1 MKVSAQIE
9 EVFEA
14 HHLLTPRERRQR
26 ALELLEEV
34 GLPDPERAANSYPF
48 QLSGGQ
54 RQRVMIAMALA
65 LEPEVLIADEPTT
78 ALDVTT
84 QAQILELIR
93 RLQSTH
99 NMAVMFITH
108 DFGVVAEI
116 ADQVT
121 VMQRGQVV
129 EQGTADEV
137 LLSPGHSYTRKLI
150 AAIPSGTAEER
161 TALEKGETGPLLQV
175 EKLSKTY
182 FLGSG
187 LFGKQRQIHAVKEVS
202 FSLERGETLGI
213 VGESGSGKSSVGRCL
228 VRLQDPNGG
237 HILLDGQ
244 DIATLKGEAL
254 RAMRQRI
261 QMVFQDPYSSLNPRE
276 KVGRIIASGPI
287 AFGTDRAN
295 AHKEAERLL
304 ELVGLDGKAADRF
317 PHEFSGGQRQRI
329 GIARALAL
337 KPEII
342 VADEAVSAL
351 DVSIQAQV
359 LDLLADLKRDA
370 QPVARLHHPR
380 PQGRGQHLRPGAR
393 HAQGRGGGD
402 GQRQSHLREPAA
414 RLHAQPYRGHPR
426 TSYRSPHG
434 RRNICLNLTQV
445 CGCKAEPISGEKFM
459 TVMPNSV
466 EARDVAYQ
474 MHQNVNLRKY
484 EREGGLVI
492 ESGEG
497 IYVTDNNGKRYI
509 EALAGLWSV
518 ALGFGEKSLAEVAKQ
533 QMEKLPYYH
542 TFAYKTHGP
551 SVDLAELLIKLAPVP
566 MSKVHFTSSGSEAN
580 DLACKMVWYRSNA
593 LGKKDKKKIIGRE
606 KGYHG
611 VTIAA
616 GSITGITRNHE
627 SFDLPLDR
635 MIHTPPVPPMS
646 ITARRARRRN
656 SSPPACSR
664 IWRT

>member
-1 MKVSAQIE
+1 MNTTSHEKPVIHPGSLKRPDGAPIVRIEKLSIALPEGADRAFAVDRISFDIYPREIVCIVGESGSGKSMSANALMGLLPETVRVAQGRILLGGENLLDLSADALYDIRGRRVAMIFQEPMTALNPLMKVSAQIE

-26 ALELLEEV
+26 ALELLDEV

-150 AAIPSGTAEER
+150 AAIPSGTAEAR
-161 TALEKGETGPLLQV
+161 TAPEKGETGPLLQV

-287 AFGTDRAN
+287 AFGTDRAT

-359 LDLLADLKRDA
+359 LDLLADLKRTLNLSLVFITHDLR
-370 QPVARLHHPR
+370 VA
-380 PQGRGQHLRPGAR
+380 A
-393 HAQGRGGGD
+393 
-402 GQRQSHLREPAA
+402 
-414 RLHAQPYRGHPR
+414 
-426 TSYRSPHG
+426 
-434 RRNICLNLTQV
+434 NICDRVLVMRKGEAVEMGSAKAIFENPQHDYTRNLIEAIPGRAT
-445 CGCKAEPISGEKFM
+445 
-459 TVMPNSV
+459 
-466 EARDVAYQ
+466 EARMA
-474 MHQNVNLRKY
+474 
-484 EREGGLVI
+484 
-492 ESGEG
+492 
-497 IYVTDNNGKRYI
+497 
-509 EALAGLWSV
+509 AA
-518 ALGFGEKSLAEVAKQ
+518 
-533 QMEKLPYYH
+533 
-542 TFAYKTHGP
+542 
-551 SVDLAELLIKLAPVP
+551 
-566 MSKVHFTSSGSEAN
+566 TSA
-580 DLACKMVWYRSNA
+580 
-593 LGKKDKKKIIGRE
+593 
-606 KGYHG
+606 
-611 VTIAA
+611 
-616 GSITGITRNHE
+616 
-627 SFDLPLDR
+627 
-635 MIHTPPVPPMS
+635 
-646 ITARRARRRN
+646 
-656 SSPPACSR
+656 
-664 IWRT
+664 